1 MAVMT
6 TASTSVPAPTPGP
19 RPVRA
24 PRGTTLT
31 ARGWGQE
38 AALRMLQNNLD
49 PDVAEHPDDL
59 VVYGGTGRAAR
70 NWASFDAMIRTLT
83 DLRDD
88 ETMLVQSGK
97 PVGVMRTHEWAP
109 RVLLANSN
117 LVGDWATWPEF
128 RRLEHLGLTMYGQM
142 TAGSWIYI
150 GTQGILQGT
159 YETFAAVAE
168 RRFGGTLAGTLT
180 VTAGCGGM
188 GGAQPLAVTMNEG
201 TCLIVDIDP
210 TRLHRRVENR
220 YLDEVADD
228 LDDAIARVE
237 RYKAQRQARSVGLV
251 GNAATVLPEL
261 LRRGVA
267 VDIVTDQTSAHDP
280 LAYIPEGVDLEDAHD
295 YAQRKPEEFTERAQ
309 ASMAKHVE
317 AMVGFM
323 DAGAEVFDYGN
334 SIRDEARKGGYDR
347 AFEFPGFIPAYIRP
361 LFCEGKGPFR
371 WVALSGDPADIR
383 RTDQAVLDLFPDNHH
398 LRRWITMAQERVEF
412 QGLPARICWLGYGE
426 RDRAGLVF
434 NDLVAR
440 GEVAAPIVIGR
451 DHLDCGS
458 VASPYRETEA
468 MLDGS
473 DAIADWPLLNAM
485 VSISSGASWV
495 SIHHGGGVGIGRS
508 IHAGQ
513 VCVAD
518 GTPLAAQKLER
529 VLTNDPGMGVIR
541 HVDAG
546 YDRAIEV
553 AQERDVVIPMAADSR
568 P

>member
-1 MAVMT
+1 MNPSFV
-6 TASTSVPAPTPGP
+6 SGP

-24 PRGTTLT
+24 ATGTTLT
-31 ARGWGQE
+31 ARGWQQE
-38 AALRMLQNNLD
+38 AALRMLHNNLD
-49 PDVAEHPDDL
+49 PDVAEHPDEL
-59 VVYGGTGRAAR
+59 VVYGGTGKAAR
-70 NWASFDAMIRTLT
+70 NWASFDALVRTLT
-83 DLRDD
+83 NLKAD

-97 PVGVMRTHEWAP
+97 PVGVMQTHEWAP
-109 RVLLANSN
+109 RVLIANSN
-117 LVGDWATWPEF
+117 LVGDWANWPEF

-168 RRFGGTLAGTLT
+168 KRFGGTLAGTLT

-201 TCLIVDIDP
+201 VCLVIDIDG
-210 TRLHRRVENR
+210 TRLRRRVETR
-220 YLDEVADD
+220 YLDEIAVN
-228 LDDAIARVE
+228 LDDAIDRALAA
-237 RYKAQRQARSVGLV
+237 KAQRKALSIGLV
-251 GNAATVLPEL
+251 GNAATILPEL
-261 LRRGVA
+261 LRRDVPI
-267 VDIVTDQTSAHDP
+267 DIVTDQTSAHDP
-280 LAYIPEGVDLEDAHD
+280 LFYIPEDIDFADAHE
-295 YAQRKPEEFTERAQ
+295 YADKKPDEFTERAQ

-323 DAGAEVFDYGN
+323 DKGAEVFDYGN
-334 SIRDEARKGGYDR
+334 SSRDEARKGGYKR
-347 AFEFPGFIPAYIRP
+347 AFAFPGFIPAYIRP

-371 WVALSGDPADIR
+371 WVALSGDPKDIH
-383 RTDQAVLDLFPDNHH
+383 RTDRAVLDLFPDNDH
-398 LRRWITMAQERVEF
+398 LRRWITMAQERVAF

-426 RDRAGLVF
+426 RDKAGLAF
-434 NDLVAR
+434 NDLVAS
-440 GEVAAPIVIGR
+440 GEVSAPIVIGR

-458 VASPYRETEA
+458 VASPYRETES

-485 VSISSGASWV
+485 VNISSGASWV

-513 VCVAD
+513 VSVAD
-518 GTPLAAQKLER
+518 GTPLAAQKLAR
-529 VLTNDPGMGVIR
+529 VLSNDPGMGVIR

-546 YDRAIEV
+546 YDLAVDV
-553 AQERDVVIPMAADSR
+553 AHERHVHIPMLDTEPDSE
-568 P
+568 